1 MAEHSPQQRLIA
13 LLSSKQ
19 EMLRRMPWRSK
30 KDRVLMEPFRSVSA
44 ELELSDP
51 GIAGGGAGDVIKKW
65 VQQVTEISR
74 DVEDMLEET
83 HSMSSSSGS
92 SILSTINYVLFGRRR
107 MAKQVEHIISRID
120 TIKLRLSLLANLDDR
135 ESPANA
141 TRYRMD
147 DRQLDPLSLD
157 VEALGV
163 DSCRDKL
170 KLWLLDTTPGLTL
183 VSVVGTAG
191 VGKTTLV
198 RSVYN
203 EPLVRG
209 RFRCHAWVTVGG
221 AASSSSAAALLLKR
235 IMLQVFLERPEMPV
249 NADSMEEM
257 QLADTVARYLRDK
270 PYLVVLDDVWSSDVW
285 DYLSV
290 ALPNNGLG
298 SRIVVSSR
306 VPDIGSHC
314 QWAPVVQVL
323 QHSPLDHDG
332 SLRLFRR
339 KALWCSPSTTE
350 AIAEEVELEAIA
362 EEIVRECHGLPLL
375 LVVMGGLMSTKE
387 QSVPAW
393 EAVLGEL
400 RRTKDDLQLTLP
412 AVLWFAY
419 NSLPSRLKACFL
431 YFVLFPRTYCAKRTA
446 LIRLWIAEGF
456 VHKEDGRTLED
467 TAEEYLKELI
477 SRNLVQVTDYYDY
490 GKVRSCSVHDMF
502 REIIIHKSEEENF
515 GTSVTRDVVEGVGAN
530 VRRMSIIDAR
540 EDFLSDVRATNVRT
554 LFMLGASSS
563 SFLSSISEYKLLRVL
578 DLERAPVDRLPE
590 ELPDGLYLRY
600 LSLRNTRISR
610 LPKSV
615 KKLIHLQTLD
625 LKGTY
630 VSELPSGISRLQN
643 IRHLLAYRY
652 YVGRHPPYYYAL
664 GVTLPRGIGQLR
676 ELQKLTY
683 VEATQ
688 ENGTLAELGN
698 LTQLKR
704 LGIVKLRKGDGPRLC
719 SSVSQM
725 TELLSLSAS
734 SISLDEPLDLC
745 SLNPAPQRLER
756 LYLRGELTK
765 VPRWIF
771 SLHNLVRIRLRGSK
785 LSDDSVNEL
794 QSLPVIELALIQAY
808 NGKALHFSEG
818 FSKLQILEIDHL
830 NDLEHMSFGE
840 AMLNIQ
846 KMSIRS
852 CGKLNTIPDGIE
864 DLKHLKEIHLFAMP
878 EAMVSSLKD
887 GGTDKHKVEHIPV
900 IRVYNEHRDI
910 SSIIL

>member
-30 KDRVLMEPFRSVSA
+30 DRVMEPFRSVSD
-44 ELELSDP
+44 ELSDP
-51 GIAGGGAGDVIKKW
+51 GIVDGAGDVIKKW

-83 HSMSSSSGS
+83 THSSSSSGS
-92 SILSTINYVLFGRRR
+92 IIILSTIASTIGAFFARRR
-107 MAKQVEHIISRID
+107 MAKQVKHIISRID

-163 DSCRDKL
+163 DSCQEKVR
-170 KLWLLDTTPGLTL
+170 LWLLDTTPGLTL

-203 EPLVRG
+203 EPLVKG
-209 RFRCHAWVTVGG
+209 RFRCHAWVTVG
-221 AASSSSAAALLLKR
+221 AASSAAALLRR
-235 IMLQVFLERPEMPV
+235 IMLQVFLERQEMPV

-257 QLADTVARYLRDK
+257 QLADTVGHYLSDK

-290 ALPNNGLG
+290 ALPDNDLG

-314 QWAPVVQVL
+314 WWAPVVQVL
-323 QHSPLDHDG
+323 NHSPLDHDG

-339 KALWCSPSTTE
+339 KALWSPPEPE
-350 AIAEEVELEAIA
+350 AVWA
-362 EEIVRECHGLPLL
+362 EEIVRECRGLPLL

-387 QSVPAW
+387 QSAPAW
-393 EAVLGEL
+393 KAVLDQL
-400 RRTKDDLQLTLP
+400 HRTSKDLQQLTLP

-419 NSLPSRLKACFL
+419 NDLPSRLKACFL

-467 TAEEYLKELI
+467 TAEEYLRELI
-477 SRNLVQVTDYYDY
+477 SRNLVQVTDYHDY

-515 GTSVTRDVVEGVGAN
+515 GTSVTRDVDRVGAN
-530 VRRMSIIDAR
+530 VRRISMIDAR
-540 EDFLSDVRATNVRT
+540 EDFLSDVRATGVRT
-554 LFMLGASSS
+554 LFMLGASSASTS
-563 SFLSSISEYKLLRVL
+563 SFLSSISDYKLLRVL
-578 DLERAPVDRLPE
+578 DLEGAPVDRLPQ

-600 LSLRNTRISR
+600 LSLRNTRISK

-615 KKLIHLQTLD
+615 RKLIHLQTLD

-630 VSELPSGISRLQN
+630 VSELPPGISRLHN

-652 YVGRHPPYYYAL
+652 YIGRHPPYYYAL

-745 SLNPAPQRLER
+745 SLDPAPQRLER
-756 LYLRGELTK
+756 LYLSGQLTK
-765 VPRWIF
+765 LPRWIF
-771 SLHNLVRIRLRGSK
+771 SLHNLARIRLRRSK
-785 LSDDSVNEL
+785 LSDDSVSEL

-808 NGKALHFSEG
+808 DGKTLNFSEG
-818 FSKLQILEIDHL
+818 FTKLQILEIDHL
-830 NDLEHMSFGE
+830 NNLEHMSFGE
-840 AMLNIQ
+840 AMPNIQ
-846 KMSIRS
+846 KMNIRS
-852 CGKLNTIPDGIE
+852 CGKLNNIPDGIE
-864 DLKHLKEIHLFAMP
+864 NLKHLKEIQLFAMP
-878 EAMVSSLKD
+878 KAMVSSLKE
-887 GGTDKHKVEHIPV
+887 GGTDKHKVKHIPV
-900 IRVYNEHRDI
+900 IRVYNEHRDV